1 MTQTTGRDR
10 YLDALRAIAI
20 VRVVTYHM
28 FAVPWL
34 SWAFPAMGVM
44 FALGG
49 SLMAASMQRSAAR
62 AVRGRIRRLLPPL
75 WAMGLIVVPAM
86 FWHGWTAADGNGR
99 DLAALVFWVV
109 PLAEPPGN
117 AWAANVTVVLWY
129 LVTYLWLVL
138 LSPAAWWLFRRRPL
152 LTVLLPLAL
161 LALLKLGSS
170 PGLTRLDPFA
180 LNGRAAAMLLHVA
193 TYGACWCT
201 GFAHRTG
208 ALHRMRLPLLLTAA
222 AACIAAGVAWALI
235 HHGDASAADLNNFP
249 AAQAL
254 YCLGF
259 VLLVLR
265 AAPAMSW
272 LRRARPLDALV
283 TVLNARAI
291 TVYLWHNAAI
301 AVCFPIG
308 DRLQAWRAG
317 QFGYFAVAL
326 VLLTLVVAALGW
338 VEDLAAKR
346 RPALLPIHH
355 PHAAQPSHVAPPP
368 PPESQQAAAGYRDR

>member
-28 FAVPWL
+28 FAAPWL

-62 AVRGRIRRLLPPL
+62 AVRGRIRRLLPAL
-75 WAMGLIVVPAM
+75 WAMGVIVVPAM
-86 FWHGWTAADGNGR
+86 FWHGWSAAGNGR
-99 DLAALVFWVV
+99 ELAALVFWVV

-138 LSPAAWWLFRRRPL
+138 LSPAAWRLFRRRPL

-161 LALLKLGSS
+161 LALLKLG
-170 PGLTRLDPFA
+170 PPLGWTRFDPFA
-180 LNGRAAAMLLHVA
+180 LNARAATVMLHLA
-193 TYGACWCT
+193 TYGACWYA
-201 GFAHRTG
+201 GFAHHTG
-208 ALHRMRLPLLLTAA
+208 ALRRMRLPLLLAAA
-222 AACIAAGVAWALI
+222 AACIAAGTAWALI
-235 HHGDASAADLNNFP
+235 PHSDADAADVNNVP

-254 YCLGF
+254 YSLGF

-272 LRRARPLDALV
+272 LERARPLDAFV
-283 TVLNARAI
+283 TVLNARAV

-326 VLLTLVVAALGW
+326 ALLTLVVAALGW

-346 RPALLPIHH
+346 RPALFPIGRTRT
-355 PHAAQPSHVAPPP
+355 AQPSGVAAPPP
-368 PPESQQAAAGYRDR
+368 ASQPAATADRD